1 MVMSAKTTRGQEG
14 TPIRRP
20 IPKGR
25 EGLEFW
31 IETSFDHI
39 DEKLEGI
46 SKNMVSQED
55 LAKMETKI
63 TEKISSE
70 LKPLHEMVGA
80 FKVVSENLTITTA
93 NLKDVAEDQKEM
105 RGALKVAK
113 RVFYI
118 GLSVGLM
125 LLAKIAFLPDWPN
138 LGKMDSANPTHLA
151 PASPVPPSPPV
162 SK

>member
-46 SKNMVSQED
+46 SKNMVSRED
-55 LAKMETKI
+55 LAKLEIRI

-70 LKPLHEMVGA
+70 LRPLYETVGA
-80 FKVVSENLTITTA
+80 FKVVSENLTTTTA
-93 NLKDVAEDQKEM
+93 TLQDVAGEQKAM
-105 RGALKVAK
+105 HGAFKIVR

-138 LGKMDSANPTHLA
+138 LDKMDSAHPTHLA
-151 PASPVPPSPPV
+151 PASPMPPSPPI